1 VCIYSAKQSKKSL
14 KYLSFILSFIT
25 PTAMANKKK
34 NSKKRRIILIAVLA
48 LLVIGGASAAF
59 MFGNRDKS
67 IPVQIEKVSRRTITQ
82 IVSSTGKVQPETE
95 VKVSS
100 EASGEIIFLAV
111 KEGDRV
117 KKGQLLVRIQ
127 PDLVQAQV
135 EQFRASAE
143 ASKAQIGTA
152 QAEVN
157 RTKAVFER
165 IKTLADKQ
173 FASKDDLDN
182 ATAAYNSALAR
193 LEAAKKDYER
203 SQASLK
209 QSEASSSRTTI
220 YAPIDGVVTSL
231 SIEQGEKVV
240 GTAQMQGTEMMRI
253 SDLNVMNAEV
263 EVDENDVV
271 LISIGDTTRVK
282 VDAFPGKEFKGY
294 VKEIGN
300 SAKAKAAG
308 QQDAVV
314 NFSIKVRLIDN
325 NDNFRP
331 GMSCDADIETETHSN
346 VLAVP
351 LQAVTLR
358 KANDKQETQ
367 GGGSQGGGPGEA
379 GNVQNAKQKKADA
392 KQKMP
397 SVVFVQN
404 GGTVKM
410 QEVETGISD
419 NGYIEIKTGIDE
431 NTTVISGPFR
441 VISRELEDGAKVRV
455 DSTMGKKPAVKQ

>member
-1 VCIYSAKQSKKSL
+1 
-14 KYLSFILSFIT
+14 
-25 PTAMANKKK
+25 MANKKK
-34 NSKKRRIILIAVLA
+34 NSKKRRIILIAILA
-48 LLVIGGASAAF
+48 LLIIGGTSAAF
-59 MFGNRDKS
+59 MLGNRDKS
-67 IPVQIEKVSRRTITQ
+67 IAVQVEKTSRRTITQ
-82 IVSSTGKVQPETE
+82 VVSSTGKIQPETE

-135 EQFRASAE
+135 EQFKASAE
-143 ASKAQIGTA
+143 ATKAQIGTA
-152 QAEVN
+152 QAEVS
-157 RTKAVFER
+157 RTKAIFER

-193 LEAAKKDYER
+193 LEAAKRDYDR
-203 SQASLK
+203 AQASLK

-220 YAPIDGVVTSL
+220 YAPIDGIVTSL
-231 SIEQGEKVV
+231 SVEQGEKVV

-263 EVDENDVV
+263 EVDENDVI
-271 LISIGDTTRVK
+271 LISLGDTTRVK

-294 VKEIGN
+294 VREIGN

-314 NFSIKVRLIDN
+314 NFSIKIRLIDN
-325 NDNFRP
+325 NDSFRP

-346 VLAVP
+346 VIAVP

-358 KANDKQETQ
+358 KSPEKNDNNQAN
-367 GGGSQGGGPGEA
+367 GQGGGPGEQS
-379 GNVQNAKQKKADA
+379 NVQNTKQKKAET
-392 KQKMP
+392 KKMP

-404 GGTVKM
+404 GNTVKM

-419 NGYIEIKTGIDE
+419 NGYIEIKSGLDE
-431 NTTVISGPFR
+431 NATVISGPFR
-441 VISRELEDGAKVRV
+441 VISRELEDGAKIRI
-455 DSTMGKKPAVKQ
+455 DTTFAKKPSGNNNN

>member
-1 VCIYSAKQSKKSL
+1 
-14 KYLSFILSFIT
+14 
-25 PTAMANKKK
+25 MANKKK
-34 NSKKRRIILIAVLA
+34 NSKKRRIIILLLVAVLI
-48 LLVIGGASAAF
+48 LGGGGAAF
-59 MFGNRDKS
+59 MMGNRDKS
-67 IPVQIEKVSRRTITQ
+67 IPVQVEKISRRTITQ

-143 ASKAQIGTA
+143 SFKAQIGTA

-157 RTKAVFER
+157 RTKAVFDR

-182 ATAAYNSALAR
+182 ATGALNSALAR
-193 LEAAKKDYER
+193 LEAAKKEYER
-203 SQASLK
+203 AQASLR

-220 YAPIDGVVTSL
+220 YSPIDGIVTSL
-231 SIEQGEKVV
+231 SVEQGEKVV
-240 GTAQMQGTEMMRI
+240 GTAQMQGTEMLRI
-253 SDLNVMNAEV
+253 SDLTVMNAEV

-271 LISIGDTTRVK
+271 LISLGDTARVK
-282 VDAFPGKEFKGY
+282 VDAFPGKVFTGY
-294 VKEIGN
+294 VREIGN

-314 NFSIKVRLIDN
+314 NFSIKIRLIDN
-325 NDNFRP
+325 DGNFRP

-351 LQAVTLR
+351 LQAVTIR
-358 KANDKQETQ
+358 KSEKKEGEQS
-367 GGGSQGGGPGEA
+367 GGSGGGPGEA
-379 GNVQNAKQKKADA
+379 SNVQNAKQKKAEA

-397 SVVFVQN
+397 SVVFIHN
-404 GGTVKM
+404 GATVKM

-419 NGYIEIKTGIDE
+419 NGYIEIKTGLDE
-431 NTTVISGPFR
+431 NATVVSGPFR
-441 VISRELEDGAKVRV
+441 VISRELEDGAKVRI
-455 DSTMGKKPAVKQ
+455 DTTMGRKPAVKQ